1 MADIYTNFSQRDYTS
16 NFERLLTILTEEVP
30 ELTDRNHSD
39 GGISLIRLLAR
50 ETDMLGFYI
59 DEAFIEGFI
68 NTARFLQSLIDLGS
82 MVDIRPMLTSPAA
95 TTLTITRGDTAARIV
110 IPEESV
116 FSRADGLIYS
126 ITEEAILETNENSV
140 QVPALQG
147 TYESA
152 SVIAS
157 DFDSIDSSMRMR
169 YNLGVGVVEST
180 VEMIDNTQQ
189 EWTRVDT
196 FFNSQADDTHFRV
209 DLNADT
215 YEGVENCC
223 FLTLG
228 DGIYGTATPPTTATI
243 TYVKSDGL
251 IGNCGIGT
259 ITSVDRDFL
268 VTVSNLVAATGGSD
282 IESVESLRSRI
293 PRLART
299 QRRGLTVADYEAM
312 VSAITGVVSVQAID
326 RNSGSDWPYLYI
338 FIYVYPSGGGTLSNN
353 LKTTIED
360 ACAEWGAFGN
370 WSGRYVISDVTE
382 TPLDISLRVGKRK
395 GYSENTVS
403 TYITTAL
410 TAALL
415 PGMIEVGDGITLLEL
430 TETISKVA
438 GVDYFSFIAPIVDVA
453 GVIGAVPVLGTVS
466 VSYV

>member
-1 MADIYTNFSQRDYTS
+1 MADIYTNFSQRDYTA

-50 ETDMLGFYI
+50 ETDQLGFYI

-68 NTARFLQSLIDLGS
+68 KTARFLQSLIDLGS
-82 MVDIRPMLTSPAA
+82 MVDIRPLLTSPAA

-110 IPEESV
+110 IPAESV

-126 ITEEAILETNENSV
+126 ITEEAIIETNETTV

-157 DFDSIDSSMRMR
+157 DFVDIDSSLRMR
-169 YNLGVGVVEST
+169 YNLGAGVVEST
-180 VEMIDNTQQ
+180 VGMIDNTAQT
-189 EWTRVDT
+189 WTRVDT
-196 FFNSQADDTHFRV
+196 FYNSQADDYHFRV
-209 DLNADT
+209 DLNADA
-215 YEGVENCC
+215 YYGVENCC

-228 DGIYGTATPPTTATI
+228 DGVYGTATPPTSATI

-259 ITSVDRDFL
+259 ITSVDLDFF
-268 VTVSNLVAATGGSD
+268 VTSSNPVAATGGAD
-282 IESVESLRSRI
+282 VESVESLRRRI

-299 QRRGLTVADYEAM
+299 QRRGLTSDDYAAM
-312 VSAITGVVSVQAID
+312 VESISGVVSVQAVD
-326 RNSGSDWPYLYI
+326 RSSGETWPYLYI
-338 FIYVYPSGGGTLSNN
+338 FLYCYPSGGGAISAN
-353 LKTTIED
+353 LRTTIEE
-360 ACAEWGAFGN
+360 ACQTWGHFGD
-370 WSGRYVISDVTE
+370 WLGRYIIRDVTE
-382 TPLDISLRVGKRK
+382 VPLDISLQVGKRK

-403 TYITTAL
+403 SNITTAL
-410 TAALL
+410 TAALF

-430 TETISKVA
+430 TQIVYGVA
-438 GVDYFSFIAPIVDVA
+438 GVDYHSIISPTVNVP
-453 GVIGAVPVLGTVS
+453 GVIGEVPVIGTVS
-466 VSYV
+466 ITYV

>member
-50 ETDMLGFYI
+50 ETDMLSFYI

-68 NTARFLQSLIDLGS
+68 TTARFLQSLIDLGS

-95 TTLTITRGDTAARIV
+95 TTLTLTRGDTAARIV
-110 IPEESV
+110 IPAESV

-126 ITEEAILETNENSV
+126 ITEEAIIEVNEDTV

-157 DFDSIDSSMRMR
+157 DFVDIDSSMRMR
-169 YNLGVGVVEST
+169 YNLGVSVVEST
-180 VEMIDNTQQ
+180 VEMIDDTQQ

-196 FFNSQADDTHFRV
+196 FFNSQADDYHFRV
-209 DLNADT
+209 DLNADA
-215 YEGVENCC
+215 YAGVENCC

-228 DGIYGTATPPTTATI
+228 DGVYGTATPPTSATI
-243 TYVKSDGL
+243 TYLKSDGL
-251 IGNCGIGT
+251 VGNCGIDT
-259 ITSVDRDFL
+259 ITSIDNDYL
-268 VTVSNLVAATGGSD
+268 ITATNSVAATGGSD

-299 QRRGLTVADYEAM
+299 QRRGLTLADYEAM
-312 VSAITGVVSVQAID
+312 VSSITGLVSVQAID
-326 RNSGSDWPYLYI
+326 RSSGPDWPYLYI
-338 FIYVYPSGGGTLSNN
+338 FLYCYPSGGGALSGN

-360 ACAEWGAFGN
+360 ACTEWGALGS
-370 WSGRYVISDVTE
+370 WVGRYAICDVTE
-382 TPLDISLRVGKRK
+382 APLDISLRVGKRK

-410 TAALL
+410 TAALF

-430 TETISKVA
+430 TAVISNVV
-438 GVDYFSFIAPIVDVA
+438 GVDYHSILLPTSDTL
-453 GVIGAVPVLGTVS
+453 GVLGTVPVLGSIS
-466 VSYV
+466 VTYV